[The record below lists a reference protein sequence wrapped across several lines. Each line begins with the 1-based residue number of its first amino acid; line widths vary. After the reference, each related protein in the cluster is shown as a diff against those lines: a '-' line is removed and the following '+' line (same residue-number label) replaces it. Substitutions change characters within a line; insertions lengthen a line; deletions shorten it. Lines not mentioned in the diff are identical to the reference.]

1 MNSFFIRKTALMI
14 AFIFLFNILSAPA
27 AFSGGI
33 ESISE
38 NLGQGSV
45 SSDTS
50 ASSAGVEEG
59 IQKIGS
65 SCQSI
70 ISKIG
75 DFFKEVTSKVKQ
87 IGEKL
92 SGDDSFFGKFFKKL
106 LAFFGIGDKNSNCP
120 NTASNETVSNNTAAA
135 ANENAAAN
143 NSSTETAGM
152 GQMANGE
159 KVTILGQ
166 SAGRYQIK
174 RANGKTEW
182 ICKKKIR
189 VKSAPKTDTAAK
201 PETASKTETKP
212 STAKP
217 SGDTPKGTGKVI
229 SNVQATGYF
238 PPPPGGYKSKAEAA
252 MEGGALDCRG
262 NKLRTLQNYKPG
274 SYVSCATDPRVIKTG
289 TYFTIDQYPG
299 VKFLACDVGGG
310 IKGNHIDICCDNA
323 KETYKV
329 TGKITVRYL

>member
-1 MNSFFIRKTALMI
+1 MNLFFIRKTALLI

-27 AFSGGI
+27 VFSGGI
-33 ESISE
+33 ESVST

-50 ASSAGVEEG
+50 ASSANIEEG
-59 IQKIGS
+59 VQKISS

-70 ISKIG
+70 FSKIG
-75 DFFKEVTSKVKQ
+75 GFFKNIVSKVKQ
-87 IGEKL
+87 VSEKITCEE
-92 SGDDSFFGKFFKKL
+92 SFFGKLFKKL
-106 LAFFGIGDKNSNCP
+106 LAFFGIGDENSNCP

-135 ANENAAAN
+135 ANETAGTN
-143 NSSTETAGM
+143 NSSTETTGM
-152 GQMANGE
+152 GQLSTGE
-159 KVTILGQ
+159 KVTILDQEG
-166 SAGRYQIK
+166 GRYKIK

-201 PETASKTETKP
+201 LETKT
-212 STAKP
+212 STAGASKP
-217 SGDTPKGTGKVI
+217 SGDTPKGTGKVM
-229 SNVQATGYF
+229 SNVSATGYF
-238 PPPPGGYKSKAEAA
+238 PPPAGGYKSKAEAA
-252 MEGGALDCRG
+252 MEGGAFDCRG
-262 NKLRTLQNYKPG
+262 NKLRTLQDYKPG

-310 IKGNHIDICCDNA
+310 IKGNHVDICCDNA

-329 TGKITVRYL
+329 TGKITLRYL

>member
-14 AFIFLFNILSAPA
+14 AFIFLFNIFSAPA

-33 ESISE
+33 ESISD

-75 DFFKEVTSKVKQ
+75 DFFKDVASKVKQ

-92 SGDDSFFGKFFKKL
+92 SSDDSFLGKFFKKL

-120 NTASNETVSNNTAAA
+120 NTASNETVSNSAAETSGETAG
-135 ANENAAAN
+135 NN
-143 NSSTETAGM
+143 NSSNETAGM

-159 KVTILGQ
+159 KVTILDQ
-166 SAGRYQIK
+166 SAGRYKIK

-189 VKSAPKTDTAAK
+189 VKSAPKTEA
-201 PETASKTETKP
+201 ASKDETKP
-212 STAKP
+212 SSAGTAKP

-229 SNVQATGYF
+229 SNVSATGYF

-299 VKFLACDVGGG
+299 VKFLACDVGGA